1 MPRDRLAL
9 DAATVTPCLSLSNA
23 IFLFFISFPSPPPPA
38 PSICTMSSYTR
49 ASAGSDFTRNA
60 DNSIVYYERK
70 DPFANPPTEALQS
83 PGDKLLEAA
92 FFKESFAY
100 ISGHNIGVNIEGVSA
115 GSCGLRCLATPNCKS
130 FDYNR
135 EVGRCVLSDENRAS
149 VPDDYTTDDDDNA
162 HSYYELLPDVDLG
175 SVIWTLQDFSPAA
188 LSFGARTAAL
198 LGSFGDAGQR
208 RSKRPLP

>member
-1 MPRDRLAL
+1 MVVVRFF
-9 DAATVTPCLSLSNA
+9 LSLV
-23 IFLFFISFPSPPPPA
+23 
-38 PSICTMSSYTR
+38 T
-49 ASAGSDFTRNA
+49 
-60 DNSIVYYERK
+60 
-70 DPFANPPTEALQS
+70 
-83 PGDKLLEAA
+83 
-92 FFKESFAY
+92 
-100 ISGHNIGVNIEGVSA
+100 
-115 GSCGLRCLATPNCKS
+115 SCGLRCLATPNCKS

-198 LGSFGDAGQR
+198 LGSFGDATRTNGVASGLCHASHGICSQR
-208 RSKRPLP
+208 SSC